1 MAGSKNEE
9 GEGLATEF
17 DQKMHID
24 PQRQEEVAEE
34 VVDMDKFRPKFV
46 ARKKRDVEM
55 QEATKSKEEEKV
67 SVELGEDTVNMQGE
81 TINEDTEMRP
91 VGVRFGKR
99 KLNGKKRQEREED
112 E

>member
-1 MAGSKNEE
+1 M
-9 GEGLATEF
+9 ATEF
-17 DQKMHID
+17 DQKMHIEV
-24 PQRQEEVAEE
+24 PRQEEVPEE

-46 ARKKRDVEM
+46 AKKKRDVEM
-55 QEATKSKEEEKV
+55 QEGTKSKEEEKV

-81 TINEDTEMRP
+81 TMNEDTEMRP